1 VGDPSSQVHDFEP
14 GILPSGLFWTIPVSP
29 LALDAH
35 PGAGRARFRAHEL
48 AVPDFHDI
56 FNAVS
61 PSPASKPGH
70 VSFDVQWS
78 GNTARTKIRDEV
90 FGFSGHYIA
99 GDARISF
106 SVRDDDSDVVYQSDS
121 DGQHAV
127 SAGVGHEHNGVF
139 F

>member
-1 VGDPSSQVHDFEP
+1 MGDPSTQVHDFEP
-14 GILPSGLFWTIPVSP
+14 GIRKSGLFWTIPVSP
-29 LALDAH
+29 LALDAS
-35 PGAGRARFRAHEL
+35 PGAGRARFRAHQL

-61 PSPASKPGH
+61 PSPTSKPGH

-78 GNTARTKIRDEV
+78 GNSPREKIHDDA
-90 FGFSGHYIA
+90 FGFRGHFTS
-99 GDARISF
+99 GDARITF
-106 SVRDDDSDVVYQSDS
+106 AVRDDDSDVVYHSDP